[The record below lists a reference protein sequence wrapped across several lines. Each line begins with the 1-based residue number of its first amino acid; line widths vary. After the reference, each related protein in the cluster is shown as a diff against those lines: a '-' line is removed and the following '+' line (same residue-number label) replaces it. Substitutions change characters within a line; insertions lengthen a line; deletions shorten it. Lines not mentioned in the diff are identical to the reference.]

1 MRLPHFI
8 GAYVD
13 LDGDGIFGVG
23 PATMPDM
30 LNPSLLTFPI
40 EGEYKEQIDE
50 GENFTPRPF
59 KCTIA
64 KAIEWMFRVRKWSVQ
79 LEIPSGPG
87 SEFGPITFDLNH
99 GNAGT
104 NTVVDLGD
112 EKGIIDFINEG
123 SGRGWTQYQ
132 FFGSPVV
139 ADAGDR
145 SYTATVVLDL
155 FRRVFDFESLGFEIE
170 PYQVGNCTN
179 PDADEM
185 LVSMQVRIAIQVYD
199 NVTGESW
206 NANVESWDGNEY
218 GGDYVDEG
226 VTIDGHN
233 MLMRWPHIGG
243 VWIAPDSYYLESAP
257 YVTISPVQW
266 WEYSD
271 GASPIWNASTGA
283 QLRSVI
289 TGEPI

>member
-1 MRLPHFI
+1 M
-8 GAYVD
+8 
-13 LDGDGIFGVG
+13 
-23 PATMPDM
+23 
-30 LNPSLLTFPI
+30 
-40 EGEYKEQIDE
+40 
-50 GENFTPRPF
+50 
-59 KCTIA
+59 
-64 KAIEWMFRVRKWSVQ
+64 
-79 LEIPSGPG
+79 
-87 SEFGPITFDLNH
+87 
-99 GNAGT
+99 
-104 NTVVDLGD
+104 
-112 EKGIIDFINEG
+112 
-123 SGRGWTQYQ
+123 
-132 FFGSPVV
+132 
-139 ADAGDR
+139 
-145 SYTATVVLDL
+145 DL

-271 GASPIWNASTGA
+271 GASPIWNASTGE

-289 TGEPI
+289 TGETI